1 MFPDFAQIVYCTKA
15 TASSIIR
22 RMEGYANTGLNYI
35 QDKFDNAKEEFRS
48 PYVFI
53 NLLREI
59 VESKQQTDLF
69 LRSLPFLFFFLI
81 TKS

>member
-1 MFPDFAQIVYCTKA
+1 
-15 TASSIIR
+15 
-22 RMEGYANTGLNYI
+22 MEGYANSGLNYI

>member
-1 MFPDFAQIVYCTKA
+1 
-15 TASSIIR
+15 
-22 RMEGYANTGLNYI
+22 MEGYANTGLNYI

-69 LRSLPFLFFFLI
+69 LRFLPILF
-81 TKS
+81 